1 MNIST
6 KNHEKSVAH
15 FPLSFLAV
23 FQRVSATPSPSPRFA
38 RCPRRRKQSAGLF
51 SSAGLACSLLVRI
64 PLKKNKD
71 HEKFVAHLPLSFLAV
86 FQRVSAT
93 PSPSPRFARCPRRR
107 NQSAG
112 LVSSA
117 GLACSLLVRIPL
129 KKIKTTNFSWSLFLA
144 AE

>member
-1 MNIST
+1 MRNEHFDKKTT
-6 KNHEKSVAH
+6 KKSWHIFLLAFLLSFSVCRRPRRFRLASLVAH
-15 FPLSFLAV
+15 V
-23 FQRVSATPSPSPRFA
+23 GETV
-38 RCPRRRKQSAGLF
+38 RRTGFFRRL
-51 SSAGLACSLLVRI
+51 SLLPPCSNPI
-64 PLKKNKD
+64 KKNKD
-71 HEKFVAHLPLSFLAV
+71 HEKFVTHLPLSFLAV

-129 KKIKTTNFSWSLFLA
+129 KKIKTTKNS
-144 AE
+144 